1 MTFPNLKHCDL
12 FLNIV
17 NYFLFDSVNVAKWE
31 KSMAEDEKEIEKLKK
46 EEKKHVAVRL
56 TISMHFLSF
65 VKYRN
70 LNSCLF
76 MAYLNTVIESILS
89 SYAFLPHSP

>member
-1 MTFPNLKHCDL
+1 
-12 FLNIV
+12 
-17 NYFLFDSVNVAKWE
+17 
-31 KSMAEDEKEIEKLKK
+31 MAEDEKEIEKLKK

-56 TISMHFLSF
+56 TISRHFLCF

-76 MAYLNTVIESILS
+76 MEHLNTAIELILS
-89 SYAFLPHSP
+89 S